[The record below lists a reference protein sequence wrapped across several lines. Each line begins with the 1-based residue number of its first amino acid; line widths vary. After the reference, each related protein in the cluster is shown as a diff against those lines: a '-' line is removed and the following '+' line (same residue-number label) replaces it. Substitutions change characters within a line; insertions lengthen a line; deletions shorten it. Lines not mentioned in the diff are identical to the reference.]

1 MENFTERKTPAGLYS
16 PRFEH
21 DNCGI
26 GAVVDIK
33 GRKSHKTIDDALQ
46 IVEHLEHRAG
56 KDAEGKT
63 GDGVGILTQISDKF
77 FQKAAAEQGLTVL
90 HAAQDYAT
98 HEIRTADVNRP
109 GLQLAGFY
117 NYFDPER
124 LQIIGRVESTY
135 LETLTPDQRRER
147 FEQFMRYNI
156 IGLVICHGMDPFP
169 ECLEMAEKYDR
180 NLFLV
185 RKDTS
190 EFMADLIAS
199 LSSYLAPRLTQHGVL
214 VEVFGEGVL
223 ITGDSGV
230 GKSETA
236 LELIKRGH
244 RLVADDAVEIK
255 RINRTTLMGSAP
267 EMIRYY
273 MELRGIG
280 VIDARQ
286 IYGVGAVK
294 PETRVDLVVQ
304 LEPWEDGKAYDRL
317 GLTTEYCEILN
328 VRVPCVTIPVGP
340 GRNLAVI
347 LELAAMNNRQKGMG
361 YNAAQKLADEHDRGI
376 DLGIGF

>member
-1 MENFTERKTPAGLYS
+1 M
-16 PRFEH
+16 
-21 DNCGI
+21 
-26 GAVVDIK
+26 GAPHYTV
-33 GRKSHKTIDDALQ
+33 ALQ
-46 IVEHLEHRAG
+46 KI
-56 KDAEGKT
+56 
-63 GDGVGILTQISDKF
+63 
-77 FQKAAAEQGLTVL
+77 AAEQGLTVL

-98 HEIRTADVNRP
+98 REIRTADVNRP

-147 FEQFMRYNI
+147 FETFMRYNI

-190 EFMADLIAS
+190 EFMADLIAA

-304 LEPWEDGKAYDRL
+304 LEPWEDGRAYDRL

>member
-1 MENFTERKTPAGLYS
+1 MPEVYTIPLSKIIHELQLETAFLPKSADDILIQSR
-16 PRFEH
+16 
-21 DNCGI
+21 D
-26 GAVVDIK
+26 VV
-33 GRKSHKTIDDALQ
+33 
-46 IVEHLEHRAG
+46 
-56 KDAEGKT
+56 
-63 GDGVGILTQISDKF
+63 
-77 FQKAAAEQGLTVL
+77 
-90 HAAQDYAT
+90 
-98 HEIRTADVNRP
+98 RP
-109 GLQLAGFY
+109 GMELNGY
-117 NYFDPER
+117 HEYFDPNR
-124 LQIIGRVESTY
+124 IAVLGRAEMYMLESLKPSRRAMALDSYLSLKPPAVIVSRGIDPGKDFMEIAETYHVPVLRTTESTS
-135 LETLTPDQRRER
+135 
-147 FEQFMRYNI
+147 N
-156 IGLVICHGMDPFP
+156 V
-169 ECLEMAEKYDR
+169 
-180 NLFLV
+180 V
-185 RKDTS
+185 
-190 EFMADLIAS
+190 AS
-199 LSSYLAPRLTQHGVL
+199 LVAYLNVELAPRITRHGVL
-214 VEVFGEGVL
+214 VEVYGEGILLV
-223 ITGDSGV
+223 GDSGV

-294 PETRVDLVVQ
+294 PETRIDLVVQ
-304 LEPWEDGKAYDRL
+304 LEPWEDGRAYDRL

-361 YNAAQKLADEHDRGI
+361 YNAAQKLAAEHDRGI

>member
-1 MENFTERKTPAGLYS
+1 MGQKYS
-16 PRFEH
+16 VPL
-21 DNCGI
+21 
-26 GAVVDIK
+26 
-33 GRKSHKTIDDALQ
+33 KTI
-46 IVEHLEHRAG
+46 
-56 KDAEGKT
+56 AE
-63 GDGVGILTQISDKF
+63 
-77 FQKAAAEQGLTVL
+77 EQGLTVL
-90 HAAQDYAT
+90 HACSDYDRRLI
-98 HEIRTADVNRP
+98 ETADVNRP

-117 NYFDPER
+117 NYFDPKR

-135 LETLTPDQRRER
+135 LETLPPEERRHR
-147 FEQFMRYNI
+147 FEQFMRYDI

-180 NLFLV
+180 SLFLT
-185 RKDTS
+185 REDTS
-190 EFMADLIAS
+190 EFMADIIAS
-199 LSSYLAPRLTQHGVL
+199 LSCYLAPRTTQHGVL
-214 VEVFGEGVL
+214 VEVFGEGLL

-255 RINRTTLMGSAP
+255 RTARNTLIGSAP

-280 VIDARQ
+280 VIDARR

-294 PETRVDLVVQ
+294 PESNIDLVVN
-304 LEPWEDGKAYDRL
+304 LEVWEEGRAYDRL
-317 GLTTEYCEILN
+317 GLNTEYCEIMG
-328 VRVPCVTIPVGP
+328 VKVPCVTIPVRP

-347 LELAAMNNRQKGMG
+347 LELAAMNNRQKNMG
-361 YNAAQKLADEHDRGI
+361 FNAAQTLADEHDRSI
-376 DLGIGF
+376 DLGIAF